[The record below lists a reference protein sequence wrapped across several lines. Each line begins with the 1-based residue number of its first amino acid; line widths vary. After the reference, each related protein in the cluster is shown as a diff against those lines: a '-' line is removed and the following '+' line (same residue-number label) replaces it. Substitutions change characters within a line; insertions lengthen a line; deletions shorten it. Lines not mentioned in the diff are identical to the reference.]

1 MSGLKSRLVA
11 SRVGAQVVPRS
22 VQPQEFIA
30 IGDAVSGVLRQLQK
44 TIAQQVEASNNGPP
58 SSSKAREA

>member
-44 TIAQQVEASNNGPP
+44 TITQQVEASNNGPP